1 MDGFTTNMKIS
12 NNIEIKQ
19 IESDFKFEY
28 YENCSENDTSLG
40 SSFPLQDKCNINEIN
55 IENKNCTSLWN
66 NNTKRKSIVDIEYDT
81 NVEDFIINDYPFKDL
96 DNSIIKNNLSHEIS
110 IDVVDVNNFKKVD
123 TNT

>member
-19 IESDFKFEY
+19 IGSDFKFEY

-40 SSFPLQDKCNINEIN
+40 SAFPLLDKCNINEIN

-66 NNTKRKSIVDIEYDT
+66 NNTKRKIIVKSSD
-81 NVEDFIINDYPFKDL
+81 EDNIIIDNLIINNNNNLKLL
-96 DNSIIKNNLSHEIS
+96 DNTNLRLDNNINLRLL
-110 IDVVDVNNFKKVD
+110 DNTNN
-123 TNT
+123 NN